1 MVLPLIPIVIGGAAT
16 VGVVFA
22 IALSLDPDTKLSDQ
36 LEDTVTRIGW
46 MSEGI
51 LRGAIISAPTAVIV
65 MTIVWIILKLISQL
79 TPTQIGS
86 STGGM
91 A

>member
-1 MVLPLIPIVIGGAAT
+1 MALPLIPIVIGGAAV

-22 IALSLDPDTKLSDQ
+22 IAMSLDPDSKLSDQ
-36 LEDTVTRIGW
+36 LETTVTRIGW

-51 LRGAIISAPTAVIV
+51 LRGAIISGPTAVIV
-65 MTIVWIILKLISQL
+65 MTIVWIVLRLISQL
-79 TPTQIGS
+79 TPTQLGS
-86 STGGM
+86 ATGGM